1 MKISEKELKGLIK
14 ESIKKVMHEQKLK
27 EKKEDFVRSVVNDIL
42 NEERWNYGRGA
53 VGREDHFQNKAMYMV
68 RNLAMTHEK
77 SIKGIMIPP
86 VDVTEI
92 KIPVGNGQTIK
103 MPCSDGEIKDY
114 VWVLIPVKA
123 LENRVNKAN
132 WERLIMQLIERL
144 NNFGKGGEYVYDY
157 DYNPKKNLP
166 GGAYA
171 YFRMKKEPIYVPRES
186 QDTEQEA

>member
-1 MKISEKELKGLIK
+1 MIISETDLRNIIQ
-14 ESIKKVMHEQKLK
+14 ESIRNVIIENKIESEKRNFIRNIVENVLK
-27 EKKEDFVRSVVNDIL
+27 
-42 NEERWNYGRGA
+42 EERWDYGRGA
-53 VGREDHFQNKAMYMV
+53 VGREDHFQNKAMYIV
-68 RNLAMTHEK
+68 NNLAKKHEK

-86 VDVTEI
+86 VDATEI

-157 DYNPKKNLP
+157 DYNPKRNLP

-171 YFRMKKEPIYVPRES
+171 YFRMKKEPIYVPRDS
-186 QDTEQEA
+186 QDFNEDV